1 VFSSLGKEK
10 KLITVSHIRIT
21 HIRYLQHTN
30 MTQPQNKL
38 VFYDFETTGL
48 NPYSDDVIEYSFLSN
63 GKAIHNLVST
73 TQVPLSDIVVKITSI
88 TTDMVKEASPLMEH
102 KEAILNILKLEN
114 PDDKQFL
121 VAHNNNRFDR
131 FFLQRMLREFG
142 TSTRELNIYFLD
154 TMDIGKYTMPFM
166 RSLSLKTLCKYFQLS
181 EGTHRA
187 LADTTALENVY
198 YQLVM
203 RLAKIENK
211 ESTELLANP
220 QLVYDIMY
228 V

>member
-1 VFSSLGKEK
+1 
-10 KLITVSHIRIT
+10 
-21 HIRYLQHTN
+21 

-38 VFYDFETTGL
+38 IFFDFETTGL
-48 NPYSDDVIEYSFLSN
+48 NPYSDDVIEYSFLCN
-63 GKAIHNLVST
+63 GQVIHNVVST
-73 TQVPLSDIVVKITSI
+73 TQVPLTDIVVEITKI
-88 TTDMVKEASPLMEH
+88 TTDMVKEAPPMIEH
-102 KEAILNILKLEN
+102 KEAILKMLELQH
-114 PDDKQFL
+114 PDDKQFM

-131 FFLQRMLREFG
+131 FFLQRMLRDFG

-166 RSLSLKTLCKYFQLS
+166 RSLSLKSLCKYFQLS

-187 LADTTALENVY
+187 LSDTTALEGVY

-211 ESTELLANP
+211 DSKELLTNP